1 MTTQSEVLSDSW
13 NPEHALVATLLA
25 MGDTAAIS
33 LASEEVSPADFQDER
48 CALTYEAILAL
59 DAAGRRVD
67 LVTVAETLKAQGRLS
82 TVGGPAFLRE
92 SREPVPSPTC
102 SSTHG

>member
-1 MTTQSEVLSDSW
+1 MSSQTDALSDAW

-33 LASEEVSPADFQDER
+33 LASEEVSPADFREER

-59 DAAGRRVD
+59 DAAGREVNSPN
-67 LVTVAETLKAQGRLS
+67 VTTAPRRINAPAQAAILYQRWARAALARS
-82 TVGGPAFLRE
+82 LA
-92 SREPVPSPTC
+92 
-102 SSTHG
+102 